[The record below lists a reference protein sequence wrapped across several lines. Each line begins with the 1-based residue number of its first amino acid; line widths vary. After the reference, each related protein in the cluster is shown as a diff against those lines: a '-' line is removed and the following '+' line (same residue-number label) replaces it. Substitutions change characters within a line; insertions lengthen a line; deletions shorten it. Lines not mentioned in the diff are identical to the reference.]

1 MDFFLLLNNAL
12 KDTAQ
17 QKVPVQSQQQNHQE
31 KVKNMFK
38 VYNKTNQTGVNGIA
52 LVYFLLTFS
61 VADFK
66 QAFNVT

>member
-1 MDFFLLLNNAL
+1 
-12 KDTAQ
+12 
-17 QKVPVQSQQQNHQE
+17 
-31 KVKNMFK
+31 MFK